1 MVFIG
6 AITPNNDGRCSRYHG
21 LMAASSN
28 PLGIRLS
35 IALCL
40 SLAVLAGQAQPI
52 APPAAFGAPVPSL
65 AEPLMGDQPEAAS
78 GRERKPVIRARE
90 FLAVTAHPLAS
101 EAAFAMLAEG
111 GSAMDAAIAAQAVLA
126 LVEPQSSGVGGGGFL
141 LHHDPARGSVQAY
154 DGRETAPA
162 AARPDR
168 FVDSA
173 GRPLGFAA
181 AVIGGRSVGVPGLFR
196 MLELAHR
203 DHGVLP
209 WVRLFEHAI
218 QHAREGF
225 KLSPRLH
232 TLLARDRWLRDDP
245 DARALFYDTEGR
257 ALPIGTLL
265 RHPALADTLA
275 AIAEH
280 GAEVL
285 HQGPIARDMVAR
297 VRGHA
302 TNPGDL
308 TEDDLRN
315 YRALRRTPVCAAH
328 RDWLICGMPP
338 PSAGAISI
346 AQILAIGDHAAERS
360 ANARSANTDNAFRP
374 GALTTADTSTLTAG
388 HHGTTAT
395 PANATA
401 DPNGATMPP
410 ANAMAAH
417 LFTEAGRLAFADRD
431 RWIADPAFA
440 RVPVGALLDS
450 RYLRARAALIGPTSI
465 DTARPGDPERFLT
478 ETRARHALESEVES
492 TTHLSIIDRAGRTV
506 VLTSSIEHAFGSRLM
521 VRGFLLNNQLTDF
534 SFVAQTSD
542 GPHPNRVE
550 GGKRPRSSMAPT
562 LVFGQ
567 TAQVMAQTSQARNA
581 PGSKPTPPLDALG
594 ENPVAVGMRPMV
606 LAIGSPGGPSIINYV
621 ARTLMGVLHDGLP
634 LQQVIDA
641 PNLGSRNGPTE
652 LEAGSA
658 SSALADALAARA
670 HRISLT
676 TMTSGLHGIARR
688 CAQAGEDCV
697 LESGT
702 DPRREGLARGR

>member
-1 MVFIG
+1 
-6 AITPNNDGRCSRYHG
+6 
-21 LMAASSN
+21 MAASSK
-28 PLGIRLS
+28 PLGIRLP

-40 SLAVLAGQAQPI
+40 SVAVLAGQAQPI
-52 APPAAFGAPVPSL
+52 APPAALGTPRPSL
-65 AEPLMGDQPEAAS
+65 AEPPAGDPPEAAS
-78 GRERKPVIRARE
+78 GRERKPVTQARE

-111 GSAMDAAIAAQAVLA
+111 ASAVDAAIAAQAVLA

-141 LHHDPARGSVQAY
+141 LHHDPARRSVQAY

-162 AARPDR
+162 AAHPDR
-168 FVDSA
+168 VVDAA

-181 AVIGGRSVGVPGLFR
+181 AVIGGRSVGVPGLFQ

-209 WVRLFEHAI
+209 WVRLFEPAI
-218 QHAREGF
+218 RHAREGF
-225 KLSPRLH
+225 RLSPRLH

-245 DARALFYDTEGR
+245 EARVLFYDTEGR

-275 AIAEH
+275 TIAEH
-280 GAEVL
+280 GAQAL
-285 HQGPIARDMVAR
+285 HQGSIARDLVAR

-308 TEDDLRN
+308 TEDDLKS
-315 YRALRRTPVCAAH
+315 YRALRRTPLCVEH
-328 RDWLICGMPP
+328 RDWLVCGMPP
-338 PSAGAISI
+338 PSAGAISV
-346 AQILAIGDHAAERS
+346 AQILAIGDHAARRG
-360 ANARSANTDNAFRP
+360 ARAGTAPRP
-374 GALTTADTSTLTAG
+374 NALTTPHTGTFAAG
-388 HHGTTAT
+388 DHGATAT
-395 PANATA
+395 PANAI
-401 DPNGATMPP
+401 
-410 ANAMAAH
+410 AAH
-417 LFTEAGRLAFADRD
+417 FFTEAGRLAFADRD
-431 RWIADPAFA
+431 RWVADPVFA
-440 RVPVGALLDS
+440 HVPVRALLDS
-450 RYLRARAALIGPTSI
+450 RYLSARAALIGPTSI
-465 DTARPGDPERFLT
+465 DTARPGDPERFLA
-478 ETRARHALESEVES
+478 ESPARQALESEVES

-534 SFVAQTSD
+534 SFLAQTSD

-567 TAQVMAQTSQARNA
+567 TTQVMAQTGGARNTPGSEPAPPPDA
-581 PGSKPTPPLDALG
+581 PG
-594 ENPVAVGMRPMV
+594 EYAVEVGTRPMV

-621 ARTLMGVLHDGLP
+621 ARTLIGVLHDGLP

-658 SSALADALAARA
+658 SSALAEALAARA

-676 TMTSGLHGIARR
+676 PMTSGLHGIARR
-688 CAQAGEDCV
+688 CAPAGEDCV

>member
-1 MVFIG
+1 
-6 AITPNNDGRCSRYHG
+6 
-21 LMAASSN
+21 MAASSN
-28 PLGIRLS
+28 PQGIRLS

-40 SLAVLAGQAQPI
+40 SLAVLAGQAQPV
-52 APPAAFGAPVPSL
+52 APPAAFRAPVPSL
-65 AEPLMGDQPEAAS
+65 AEPSLGDPPEAAS
-78 GRERKPVIRARE
+78 GRESKPVIRARE

-111 GSAMDAAIAAQAVLA
+111 GSAVDAAIAAQAVLA

-141 LHHDPARGSVQAY
+141 LHHDPARGWVQAY

-168 FVDSA
+168 FVDAA

-181 AVIGGRSVGVPGLFR
+181 AVIGGRSVGAPGLFR

-209 WVRLFEHAI
+209 WIRLFEHAI
-218 QHAREGF
+218 RHAREGF
-225 KLSPRLH
+225 RLSPRLH

-245 DARALFYDTEGR
+245 DARALFYDSEGR

-275 AIAEH
+275 AIARH

-285 HQGPIARDMVAR
+285 HQGPIARDLVAR
-297 VRGHA
+297 VQGHA

-315 YRALRRTPVCAAH
+315 YRALRRTPVCTAH
-328 RDWLICGMPP
+328 RDWLLCGMPP
-338 PSAGAISI
+338 PSAGAISV
-346 AQILAIGDHAAERS
+346 AQILAIADHAAG
-360 ANARSANTDNAFRP
+360 P
-374 GALTTADTSTLTAG
+374 STRLAG
-388 HHGTTAT
+388 HHDAM
-395 PANATA
+395 A
-401 DPNGATMPP
+401 PP
-410 ANAMAAH
+410 ANAMAAAHGAMAPPHGPTGAPASVMAAH

-440 RVPVGALLDS
+440 RVPVRALLDS
-450 RYLRARAALIGPTSI
+450 RYLRARAALIGSTSI
-465 DTARPGDPERFLT
+465 DTARPGDPERFLA
-478 ETRARHALESEVES
+478 ETRARHALEGEVES
-492 TTHLSIIDRAGRTV
+492 TTHLSITDRAGRTV

-534 SFVAQTSD
+534 SFVAQTSA

-567 TAQVMAQTSQARNA
+567 PSHVMAQPGGPRSE
-581 PGSKPTPPLDALG
+581 PGSEAAPPVDVLG
-594 ENPVAVGMRPMV
+594 EDPFAVGTRPMV

-621 ARTLMGVLHDGLP
+621 ARTLIGVLHDGLP
-634 LQQVIDA
+634 LQQVVDA

-652 LEAGSA
+652 LEAGST
-658 SSALADALAARA
+658 SGALADALAARA

-688 CAQAGEDCV
+688 CTPAGEDCV

>member
-1 MVFIG
+1 
-6 AITPNNDGRCSRYHG
+6 
-21 LMAASSN
+21 MAASSN
-28 PLGIRLS
+28 PLGIRLP

-40 SLAVLAGQAQPI
+40 SLAALAGQAQPVV
-52 APPAAFGAPVPSL
+52 PPAASVPPVPAL
-65 AEPLMGDQPEAAS
+65 AEPLSSDQPEASS
-78 GRERKPVIRARE
+78 GRERKPVVRARE

-111 GSAMDAAIAAQAVLA
+111 ASAVDAAIAAQAVLA

-141 LHHDPARGSVQAY
+141 LHHDPRTGTVQAY

-162 AARPDR
+162 AARADR
-168 FVDSA
+168 FIDTA

-209 WVRLFEHAI
+209 WAKLFEPAI
-218 QHAREGF
+218 RHAREGF
-225 KLSPRLH
+225 DLSPRLH
-232 TLLARDRWLRDDP
+232 ALLTRDRWLRDDT
-245 DARALFYDTEGR
+245 DARSLFYDTGGQ
-257 ALPIGTLL
+257 ALPVGTRL

-275 AIAEH
+275 TIAAH
-280 GAEVL
+280 GAEAL
-285 HQGPIARDMVAR
+285 HQGPIARDLVAR

-308 TEDDLRN
+308 TEDDLSR
-315 YRALRRTPVCAAH
+315 YRALRRTPLCTPH
-328 RDWLICGMPP
+328 RDWLVCGMPP
-338 PSAGAISI
+338 PSAGAISV
-346 AQILAIGDHAAERS
+346 AQILAIGEHAARRGAIAEL
-360 ANARSANTDNAFRP
+360 APATNTI
-374 GALTTADTSTLTAG
+374 
-388 HHGTTAT
+388 
-395 PANATA
+395 
-401 DPNGATMPP
+401 
-410 ANAMAAH
+410 AAH

-440 RVPVGALLDS
+440 RVPVRALLDS
-450 RYLRARAALIGPTSI
+450 RYLSARAALIGQTSM
-465 DTARPGDPERFLT
+465 DTARPGDPERFLA
-478 ETRARHALESEVES
+478 ESRARHALEGEVES

-506 VLTSSIEHAFGSRLM
+506 ALTSSIEQAFGSRLM

-534 SFVAQTSD
+534 SFMAQTSD

-562 LVFGQ
+562 LVFGPNTLV
-567 TAQVMAQTSQARNA
+567 TAQPGAARQATDIEPA
-581 PGSKPTPPLDALG
+581 PPLDP
-594 ENPVAVGMRPMV
+594 ENAPPITVGNRPMV
-606 LAIGSPGGPSIINYV
+606 LAVGSPGGPSIINYV
-621 ARTLMGVLHDGLP
+621 ARTLMGVLNDGLP

-658 SSALADALAARA
+658 SRALADALVARA

-676 TMTSGLHGIARR
+676 PMTSGLHGIARR
-688 CAQAGEDCV
+688 CAQSGEDCV